1 MDSWVGKSLWRRDR
15 LPTPVFLGFPCGSAG
30 KESACNAGDLGL
42 RSLVWENPLQK
53 GNAMHS
59 SILAWRIPWTV
70 YSTGVAK
77 SRTGLSDFQFHFHFG
92 RGGNQETT
100 TKLCQGQES
109 LSGCYTANGSKC
121 LQRTLLRS
129 QSAAFQA
136 PGNSCG
142 RGQTGNC
149 VLQPGHS
156 LEGSMAR
163 SKHMVVAKLGA
174 RKSSTA
180 CL

>member
-1 MDSWVGKSLWRRDR
+1 MDCI
-15 LPTPVFLGFPCGSAG
+15 F
-30 KESACNAGDLGL
+30 
-42 RSLVWENPLQK
+42 
-53 GNAMHS
+53 H
-59 SILAWRIPWTV
+59 
-70 YSTGVAK
+70 GVAK